1 MTQAASDLVF
11 LVINGLIWGLIV
23 ALIAIGLTLIFGVMG
38 IVNMAHGDLYMV
50 GAVVS
55 YYVSKFLGN
64 FWLSLLLGPLLALGL
79 AVPLERVIVRP
90 YAGNPSGSM
99 IATVGLSFIIQQLAL
114 AVYGGVPNKIPDP
127 MEASILLFGLSYP
140 TYRIFV
146 AMVSLTILG
155 ALWLFLYRTSLGIL
169 IRATMQDR
177 EMASAMGINT
187 GRILIITF
195 AIGTVL
201 AVLGGV
207 LAAPIRQ
214 VFYLMGND
222 VVLLCFIVVII
233 GGLGSLKGTFITSLL
248 LCSLEGLLSGF
259 LPPVLARA
267 VTFGLMVVIL
277 LWKPRGIY
285 GD

>member
-1 MTQAASDLVF
+1 
-11 LVINGLIWGLIV
+11 
-23 ALIAIGLTLIFGVMG
+23 
-38 IVNMAHGDLYMV
+38 
-50 GAVVS
+50 
-55 YYVSKFLGN
+55 
-64 FWLSLLLGPLLALGL
+64 
-79 AVPLERVIVRP
+79 
-90 YAGNPSGSM
+90 
-99 IATVGLSFIIQQLAL
+99 
-114 AVYGGVPNKIPDP
+114 
-127 MEASILLFGLSYP
+127 
-140 TYRIFV
+140 
-146 AMVSLTILG
+146 
-155 ALWLFLYRTSLGIL
+155 
-169 IRATMQDR
+169 
-177 EMASAMGINT
+177 GINT

>member
-55 YYVSKFLGN
+55 YYVSKFLDN

-79 AVPLERVIVRP
+79 AVPLERIIVRP

-114 AVYGGVPNKIPDP
+114 AIYGGVPNKIPDP

>member
-114 AVYGGVPNKIPDP
+114 AIYGGVPNKIPDP

-233 GGLGSLKGTFITSLL
+233 GGLGSLRGTFITSLL